1 MNEMDFK
8 SVDDQLNFIRQAQ
21 DLRQVNSLLTK
32 VMARQA
38 IQPLIKGDNLD
49 AICNAVVDLA
59 IIGEGDENESRLI
72 GAAILGRLSA
82 VARTRQES
90 VFGRLSELLPESPL
104 AIDNL
109 VDGDEK
115 YYAALS
121 IAQVNS
127 GWVAEYC
134 LEQSVLID
142 TAEKARR
149 VLVAKA
155 LSASEDLSTFWQ
167 KSLRCLAPLKD
178 IAGDDTR
185 YKRIRRI
192 TATVSEVVRSWESDV
207 GVDAGLALGDW
218 AAALLI
224 TSNKGT
230 ESETLVD
237 VLDDLI
243 AMLLRIIELRF
254 SFALLS
260 PTYALLEKSRTGMG
274 SSRWSELLKISR
286 NIEKIRMCLKEAA
299 LVLARQGTTDKSVM
313 DVLATA
319 YYSRSQVMPAITAHF
334 SDAHEL
340 DPGIREWWEK
350 AGSKSSGMREA
361 DHKIGNSEDQQIGT
375 LLINVEDSKSVMEK
389 LGRAV
394 VPLLEISDPVLAET
408 VKKAEGSYTAIATA
422 TRQLAAMRKL
432 ENMGLKGAELEY
444 NPLQQDMLGGHKLGV
459 RAVKVERDGIK
470 KDFGGKVKVLVKPR
484 VVPID

>member
-1 MNEMDFK
+1 MDFK
-8 SVDDQLNFIRQAQ
+8 AVEEQLAFIKQAQ

-38 IQPLIKGDNLD
+38 IQSLIKDHNLNI
-49 AICNAVVDLA
+49 ICNAVVDLA
-59 IIGEGDENESRLI
+59 IIGEGHENESRLI

-82 VARTRQES
+82 VARSRQDT
-90 VFGRLSELLPESPL
+90 VFARLSELLPESPL
-104 AIDNL
+104 PIEKL

-115 YYAALS
+115 YYAAIS
-121 IAQVNS
+121 IAQLNAK
-127 GWVAEYC
+127 WVLGYC

-142 TAEKARR
+142 TAEKARKT
-149 VLVAKA
+149 LVAKA

-167 KSLRCLAPLKD
+167 MNLKYLAPLKD
-178 IAGDDTR
+178 ITGDDTR

-192 TATVSEVVRSWESDV
+192 TTTVGEIVRSWESEV
-207 GVDAGLALGDW
+207 GNDAGLALGDW
-218 AAALLI
+218 ASALLL
-224 TSNKGT
+224 TSNKGAET
-230 ESETLVD
+230 ETLVD
-237 VLDDLI
+237 VLDDLFG
-243 AMLLRIIELRF
+243 MLLRIIELRF

-260 PTYALLEKSRTGMG
+260 PTYALLNKSKTGLG
-274 SSRWSELLKISR
+274 SLRWAELLKISR

-299 LVLARQGTTDKSVM
+299 LVLARQGTTDKLVM
-313 DVLATA
+313 DVLTTA
-319 YYSRSQVMPAITAHF
+319 YYSRSQVMPAIAAHF
-334 SDAHEL
+334 AEANEL
-340 DPGIREWWEK
+340 DPAIREWWER
-350 AGSKSSGMREA
+350 AGSKAEGLRDA

-408 VKKAEGSYTAIATA
+408 VKKAEGSYSAIAMA

-432 ENMGLKGAELEY
+432 EHMGLKGAELEY

-459 RAVKVERDGIK
+459 RVVKVERDGIK
-470 KDFGGKVKVLVKPR
+470 KSFGRKVKVLVKPR